1 MANIENSEII
11 IHDTAKTIEFV
22 KSNWSDPLG
31 NQYVCW
37 LEHTLGKIKHI
48 ERRRDMMRLKA
59 EKITLL
65 CEQIASSDDDQ
76 PKVLK
81 KTR

>member
-37 LEHTLGKIKHI
+37 LEQTLGKIKHM
-48 ERRRDMMRLKA
+48 ERRREMMRLKA
-59 EKITLL
+59 EKTTLL

>member
-1 MANIENSEII
+1 MANIENSEIV

-22 KSNWSDPLG
+22 KSNWSDSLG

-37 LEHTLGKIKHI
+37 LEQMLEKLKHL
-48 ERRRDMMRLKA
+48 ERRREVMRLKV

-65 CEQIASSDDDQ
+65 CEQIASTDDAQ

>member
-1 MANIENSEII
+1 MANIENSEIV
-11 IHDTAKTIEFV
+11 IHDTVKTIDFV
-22 KSNWSDPLG
+22 ESNWRDPLG

-37 LEHTLGKIKHI
+37 LEQMLEKLKHL
-48 ERRRDMMRLKA
+48 ERRREVIRLKA

-65 CEQIASSDDDQ
+65 CEQIASTNDDQ

>member
-22 KSNWSDPLG
+22 KSNWSDQLG

-37 LEHTLGKIKHI
+37 LEQTLEKLKHL
-48 ERRRDMMRLKA
+48 ERRREVMRLKA

-65 CEQIASSDDDQ
+65 CEQIASTDDDQ